1 MKKSQEEE
9 IRELKYKISLIKEIF
24 HLIFPK
30 FESFLSSRDKEL
42 IKAALIKIGE

>member
-1 MKKSQEEE
+1 MKSQERE
-9 IRELKYKISLIKEIF
+9 IQELKYKISLIKEIF

-30 FESFLSSRDKEL
+30 VESYLSSKDREL